1 MIGVMQTSLLRPVRA
16 VAALLLLAAGACDS
30 QAGLRQ
36 PSPEALAAPA
46 PDSFTVVFE
55 TSQGTFEVLVDRAV
69 APNGA
74 DRVHYLADHGFFEGG
89 RFFRINPRV
98 VQFGYSG
105 EPALDSVWR
114 GLPIQDEPVVAS
126 NLRGAVSF
134 ARAGPNTRDFQLF
147 INRIDNPDYDTC
159 CGGGYPPIG
168 RVVSGMEVVDAL
180 YDGYGEPEPGAQDRL
195 LTQGNDYLRERYP
208 LLDSILSVRVRR

>member
-1 MIGVMQTSLLRPVRA
+1 MQIPLPHPVRA
-16 VAALLLLAAGACDS
+16 LAALLLLGAAACDPE
-30 QAGLRQ
+30 AGLRQ
-36 PSPEALAAPA
+36 PSPDALAAPA

-55 TSQGTFEVLVDRAV
+55 TSKGAFEVLVDRSV
-69 APNGA
+69 APIGA

-89 RFFRINPRV
+89 RFFRLNPRV

-105 EPALDSVWR
+105 QPALDSVWR
-114 GLPIQDEPVVAS
+114 ALPIQDEPVVAS

-180 YDGYGEPEPGAQDRL
+180 YDGYGEPEAGAQDRL
-195 LTQGNDYLRERYP
+195 LTEGNDYLRERYP